1 MKALGLLKNVFN
13 SSAGLTGI
21 GILLT
26 VGNMIVTKKSDSL
39 AKREE
44 AEEIA
49 KLVVEKLSGKE
60 S

>member
-1 MKALGLLKNVFN
+1 MKVLGLLKGAVS
-13 SSAGLTGI
+13 SSAGLTII
-21 GILLT
+21 GGLFTI
-26 VGNMIVTKKSDSL
+26 GNMIVTKKSDSL